1 MDDLKTTTEIVWDI
15 LRRCPEARNSDNVLY
30 YHVLSEVGKSNG
42 IDIEHMSIPTFF
54 LNLKKYG
61 FPQFESVRR
70 TRQKIQRSYPELAA
84 CDDVNRFR
92 SENEQKYRDYSR
104 KGVNL

>member
-42 IDIEHMSIPTFF
+42 VNVEHMSIPTFF

-70 TRQKIQRSYPELAA
+70 TRQKIQRNYPELAA
-84 CDDVNRFR
+84 CDDVGRFR
-92 SENEQKYRDYSR
+92 SENEKNYRDYAR
-104 KGVNL
+104 KAVN